1 VGIFPNPAAVIRLI
15 GAILLEQDDEWAVA
29 ERRYFSAD
37 SMKQLTTPPLSTTA
51 QEILAAI
58 A

>member
-1 VGIFPNPAAVIRLI
+1 
-15 GAILLEQDDEWAVA
+15 VA

-37 SMKQLTTPPLSTTA
+37 SMKQLPTPTLPTTA